1 MKKVLV
7 IDDDKDVLDVMQEAL
22 EYGGYTVQTTDTS
35 DNVFGLIASFD
46 PQLVLID
53 FMLHGANGGE
63 ICHQIKT
70 DKRTEQIPVV
80 IVSAYSRVIL
90 SLGNYSCDGMIS
102 KPFDL
107 DDLLSTVKS
116 YMPRERVGS

>member
-22 EYGGYTVQTTDTS
+22 EYGGYAVQTTDRS
-35 DNVFGLIASFD
+35 DNVFELIASFD

-53 FMLHGANGGE
+53 FMLNGANGGE
-63 ICHQIKT
+63 ICHEIKT
-70 DKRTEQIPVV
+70 DKRTGQLPVV

-90 SLGNYSCDGMIS
+90 SLGNYGCDGMIS

-107 DDLLSTVKS
+107 DNLLSTVEKHLQRQILS
-116 YMPRERVGS
+116 S